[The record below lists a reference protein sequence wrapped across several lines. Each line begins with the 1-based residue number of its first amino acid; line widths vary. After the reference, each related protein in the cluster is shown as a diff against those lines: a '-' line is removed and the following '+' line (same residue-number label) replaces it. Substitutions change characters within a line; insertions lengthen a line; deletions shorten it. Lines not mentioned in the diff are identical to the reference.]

1 MSETTTTNTD
11 ERSPPDLTA
20 QYASLLASGERV
32 LLVRQRH
39 WMVFVDA
46 ARWFVGAVVAGIVLA
61 ALGQSVP
68 EDGITGFLHTLLT
81 WGFWLFVVVG
91 LAGVAWFYYAWRVE
105 RYIVTTRRVIEA
117 GGIVNKYTRDTTLS
131 MITDM
136 LVNHPWL
143 GRIVGYG
150 EIDLLTASE
159 QGTSRIRFLPDADA
173 FKRELLDAKHEYE
186 MEVGGG
192 HALEDA
198 VAAATARS
206 AAAPPAQAQ
215 PLQPAAT
222 PPAQPQPAASAPQRS
237 QEPLTAEEVDA
248 SLTRLADMRDRG
260 LITQPEFEAKK
271 KELLDRL

>member
-1 MSETTTTNTD
+1 MSETTPAATD
-11 ERSPPDLTA
+11 AAPPDLTA
-20 QYASLLASGERV
+20 QYASLLATGERV

-46 ARWFVGAVVAGIVLA
+46 ARWFVGAVFVGIVLA

-68 EDGITGFLHTLLT
+68 DGGVAGFLNTLLS
-81 WGFWLFVVVG
+81 WGFWLFVVIG
-91 LAGVAWFYYAWRVE
+91 LAGIGWYYYTWRVE

-117 GGIVNKYTRDTTLS
+117 GGVVNKYTRDTTLS

-143 GRIVGYG
+143 GRIFGYG

-192 HALEDA
+192 HALEEA

-206 AAAPPAQAQ
+206 LAPAPAPTPPATQAPTAAAPRQPDPA
-215 PLQPAAT
+215 PK
-222 PPAQPQPAASAPQRS
+222 ASPGAV
-237 QEPLTAEEVDA
+237 TADEVDA

-260 LITQPEFEAKK
+260 LITQAEFEAKK